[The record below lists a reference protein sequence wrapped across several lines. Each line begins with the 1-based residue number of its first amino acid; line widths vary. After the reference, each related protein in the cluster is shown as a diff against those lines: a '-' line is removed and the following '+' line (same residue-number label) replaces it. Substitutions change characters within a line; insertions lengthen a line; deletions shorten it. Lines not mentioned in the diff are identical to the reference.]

1 MTKTFDHR
9 NLKELEDRILSTL
22 SSSKGSILED
32 ETAINILSDA
42 NRLVKETQEKQTI
55 AEETEK
61 KVRQENEQTDK
72 NAQLENFR

>member
-1 MTKTFDHR
+1 MTKVFFIPR

-61 KVRQENEQTDK
+61 KVR
-72 NAQLENFR
+72 